1 MYIAWLI
8 AFREVNVSRAL
19 FHLLAAVIFLNP
31 VLLLHLPPTHASLK
45 MLPIPRLQLLISHTH
60 STLYY
65 IGWIIGLYLTLFSWF
80 YGFIHPNFDKLH
92 DIPHTVNYKF
102 DGQQILSVD
111 FFFQS
116 HANVHQPS
124 SQQWCLRVVLR
135 AGGTLKTD
143 CGLEA
148 FGLKTHY
155 KLCFFLWAV
164 MENEHRSLLATG
176 RSAHSA
182 LSRSTTVL
190 KRSSRLCV
198 YVCVCVCVSG
208 QLVIRQ

>member
-1 MYIAWLI
+1 MPYTWTFSLRNTDSWIC
-8 AFREVNVSRAL
+8 L
-19 FHLLAAVIFLNP
+19 FISHHVKFFWDVKTVFSVIFLFP
-31 VLLLHLPPTHASLK
+31 DFL
-45 MLPIPRLQLLISHTH
+45 
-60 STLYY
+60 
-65 IGWIIGLYLTLFSWF
+65 
-80 YGFIHPNFDKLH
+80 
-92 DIPHTVNYKF
+92 YKF
-102 DGQQILSVD
+102 DGQHILSVD

-116 HANVHQPS
+116 HANVRQPS
-124 SQQWCLRVVLR
+124 SQQWRLRVVLR

-155 KLCFFLWAV
+155 TLCCFLWAV
-164 MENEHRSLLATG
+164 MENEHRSLLATR
-176 RSAHSA
+176 RSAHNA

-198 YVCVCVCVSG
+198 CVCVSG